1 MFQGASSLS
10 LDAKGRLS
18 VPTRHHEALMASC
31 EGQVTITQHYE
42 GCLMVFP
49 RPAWEAFSAKITALP
64 MSSMPIKRLYLSNA
78 MSVELDS
85 TGRILISP
93 ELREAVGINK
103 ETTLRGMGSYF
114 ELWDKVAYEAYDAR
128 TKKSMREV
136 PPAELNGIII

>member
-1 MFQGASSLS
+1 
-10 LDAKGRLS
+10 
-18 VPTRHHEALMASC
+18 
-31 EGQVTITQHYE
+31 
-42 GCLMVFP
+42 MVFP

-64 MSSMPIKRLYLSNA
+64 MSSMPLKRLYLSNA